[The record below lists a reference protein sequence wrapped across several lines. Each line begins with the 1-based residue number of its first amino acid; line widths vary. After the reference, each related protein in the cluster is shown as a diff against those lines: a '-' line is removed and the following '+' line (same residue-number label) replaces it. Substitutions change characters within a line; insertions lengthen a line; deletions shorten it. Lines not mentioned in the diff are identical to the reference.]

1 MATVRGTGNLILPVF
16 VVCGGEILL
25 VPLSPLLIFGIGGIE
40 GLGVAGAAVA
50 IVVYYAL
57 GSLCL
62 AAYLW
67 GHRAV
72 LHRQPKPPRL
82 RLQPAWEILRVGG
95 MSTVVSSTTNITLA
109 ILTGY
114 VGLHGVAA
122 VAGYGAGARLEFLL
136 VPLTYGI
143 GGPAGILIGT
153 SIGAGDSRRA
163 LRTAW
168 IAIAIA
174 VGTAEALGV
183 AAAPFPLLW
192 LRGFCAFPPLLSPR
206 AESLRSK
213 GPVFRVFCLRS

>member
-136 VPLTYGI
+136 VPLTYGM
-143 GGPAGILIGT
+143 GGPASILIGT

-163 LRTAW
+163 LRIAW
-168 IAIAIA
+168 IATGFA
-174 VGTAEALGV
+174 VLTAEAIGL
-183 AAAPFPLLW
+183 ASSTWPLLW
-192 LRGFCAFPPLLSPR
+192 LGAFSSDPTVL
-206 AESLRSK
+206 ATGEDYLRTA
-213 GPVFRVFCLRS
+213 